1 MSISLSEMGVLGLLL
16 ASFIPSFS
24 WILDGRVFVSQVAH
38 PKSNLFSTPF
48 ELDYYDDS
56 MNPYSDD
63 ISSLAR
69 PDDTK
74 LVIGL
79 NKYSHDTS
87 ICAADAKSGEVLFAV
102 AKERLSRKKHDSG
115 NVATLVESCLESL
128 DLDYD
133 AIEKVVMNNHHH
145 RILPLEENRLHMEW
159 ESGLGIN
166 GGVESGYDDEENL
179 LLDADRKELSH
190 HLAHAYST
198 ATQSPFESGMV
209 VVMDGMGET
218 YRTMLRAE
226 QTKDPTYISDFSF
239 GEDAFQCIPKDLD
252 EQSRMSYFDWREAES
267 VYVFKKMET
276 TIDLKPIFKRF
287 TPERSPPTLYNRKYF
302 VLKHIVRLHFVISSS
317 QHFFI
322 L

>member
-16 ASFIPSFS
+16 TSFIPSFS

-38 PKSNLFSTPF
+38 PKSKLFSTPF

-87 ICAADAKSGEVLFAV
+87 ICAADANSGEVLFAV

-209 VVMDGMGET
+209 VVMDGMGAVSYT
-218 YRTMLRAE
+218 HLTL
-226 QTKDPTYISDFSF
+226 PTI
-239 GEDAFQCIPKDLD
+239 C
-252 EQSRMSYFDWREAES
+252 S
-267 VYVFKKMET
+267 V
-276 TIDLKPIFKRF
+276 
-287 TPERSPPTLYNRKYF
+287 
-302 VLKHIVRLHFVISSS
+302 
-317 QHFFI
+317 
-322 L
+322 